1 MTEARSRILFPLV
14 LSGGLL
20 GLYAFLEQQAVRT
33 PRYEA
38 FGENVFGAGHRWLL
52 FLALVPLI
60 VVTVRAVDALA
71 FDIALSRRKSV
82 AAPRLLRDM
91 VALVLYF
98 LLFSWATSTLFQ
110 YRLTN
115 LLTATTVVAAV
126 VGLALQETLGNLF
139 SGIALHLEDTFEV
152 GDVIKSGEFMGVVEG
167 LNWRA
172 TRIRAFAGNNVVVLP
187 NSVLARERLEVFP
200 RRNLNARVLQVS
212 VDGETTPAD
221 AMPLLTEAAS
231 NIEGVSQEMPC
242 FARVQS
248 FGRSSIT
255 YEIKYFTR
263 EYEHRDRIDADVR
276 KAIWYALRGKASTDR
291 QPQ

>member
-1 MTEARSRILFPLV
+1 MTEARSRILYPLV

-20 GLYAFLEQQAVRT
+20 GLYAFLQQEVIRSRRAGTVS
-33 PRYEA
+33 EA
-38 FGENVFGAGHRWLL
+38 LFGAGHRWLL
-52 FLALVPLI
+52 FIAIVPLI
-60 VVTVRAVDALA
+60 VVAVRAVDALA
-71 FDIALSRRKSV
+71 FDVALSRRKMV

-139 SGIALHLEDTFEV
+139 SGIEV
-152 GDVIKSGEFMGVVEG
+152 Y
-167 LNWRA
+167 
-172 TRIRAFAGNNVVVLP
+172 
-187 NSVLARERLEVFP
+187 P
-200 RRNLNARVLQVS
+200 RRNLNPRVVQVT
-212 VDGETTPAD
+212 VDGDTPPAD
-221 AMPLLTEAAS
+221 AMPVLTEATS
-231 NIEGVSQEMPC
+231 KIEGVSQE
-242 FARVQS
+242 
-248 FGRSSIT
+248 
-255 YEIKYFTR
+255 
-263 EYEHRDRIDADVR
+263 YEHRDRMDADVR